1 MSLYGT
7 GRSEGIAT
15 VALMALL
22 TGLVHVLG
30 SLQAIGPEGLELA
43 SALRSAAVPALG
55 GALCYRFLRAQ
66 GRSRYAGFL
75 AGTAYAMSPW
85 LCTMGLVPREQL
97 AAALAPLA
105 LEAASRCAHPGQR
118 RTWLPWTALCMAT
131 PFLAGPS
138 VVALLAMALVA
149 IQTVPILRGC
159 DLSDR
164 AQLKKMLAGSALLT
178 TIAAASL
185 VWIDPLGSAL
195 HITELPRPAAVLA
208 AHRQLGAGIDLPAL
222 MRLAGPVLM
231 MFAALGILR
240 RQRHANIV
248 RWLTVAVAG
257 ALPTFWCSDT
267 AATTPGLLALL
278 PTAAWW
284 LPLLAITVLGAAG
297 LDDFL
302 DLPLRRRTALPWLL
316 ALAVAATPLLPL
328 TAQAPEQE
336 WPLTGTILLLALL
349 MPSWRKVGILRFKNV
364 LATATL
370 LALAVPALQ
379 VLPRTPAVLPVMPPA
394 MPLWES
400 ADCSTHLWDDL
411 REHPAWHYSGLL
423 GVFAF
428 SSTAALFAWRRRRNA
443 MPVPSSAKAAIKKK
457 AKPAQRR

>member
-1 MSLYGT
+1 
-7 GRSEGIAT
+7 
-15 VALMALL
+15 
-22 TGLVHVLG
+22 
-30 SLQAIGPEGLELA
+30 
-43 SALRSAAVPALG
+43 
-55 GALCYRFLRAQ
+55 
-66 GRSRYAGFL
+66 
-75 AGTAYAMSPW
+75 
-85 LCTMGLVPREQL
+85 
-97 AAALAPLA
+97 
-105 LEAASRCAHPGQR
+105 
-118 RTWLPWTALCMAT
+118 
-131 PFLAGPS
+131 
-138 VVALLAMALVA
+138 
-149 IQTVPILRGC
+149 
-159 DLSDR
+159 
-164 AQLKKMLAGSALLT
+164 
-178 TIAAASL
+178 
-185 VWIDPLGSAL
+185 
-195 HITELPRPAAVLA
+195 
-208 AHRQLGAGIDLPAL
+208 

-240 RQRHANIV
+240 RQRHASIP

-257 ALPTFWCSDT
+257 ALPTFWCSDIT
-267 AATTPGLLALL
+267 AQTPGLLTLL

-316 ALAVAATPLLPL
+316 AIAVATTPLLPL

-349 MPSWRKVGILRFKNV
+349 MPSWRRVGILRFKNV

-379 VLPRTPAVLPVMPPA
+379 VLPRTPAVLPPA
-394 MPLWES
+394 MPLWET
-400 ADCSTHLWDDL
+400 ADCSTNLWDDL
-411 REHPAWHYSGLL
+411 QVHPVWHYSGLF

-428 SSTAALFAWRRRRNA
+428 SSIAALSASRRRRNA